1 MLNIPPPRSSLS
13 LQVIPFVS
21 TYSFFR
27 SLPFRRPPSL
37 SQLLSISISFDFRTK
52 TRTST
57 VSIHVGPLTIG
68 GVFMIYIELMIK
80 LFKNTSRIFVKTAVI
95 FESRNQHV
103 IHYQVLEATV
113 ILVLQA
119 TPFTFARNR
128 TLGTRQER
136 RVGSGLAGRDW
147 CFVER
152 GAPPFHPT
160 LIWISCVW

>member
-27 SLPFRRPPSL
+27 SLPFRRPLSL

-136 RVGSGLAGRDW
+136 RVGSGLAGRD
-147 CFVER
+147 
-152 GAPPFHPT
+152 
-160 LIWISCVW
+160 